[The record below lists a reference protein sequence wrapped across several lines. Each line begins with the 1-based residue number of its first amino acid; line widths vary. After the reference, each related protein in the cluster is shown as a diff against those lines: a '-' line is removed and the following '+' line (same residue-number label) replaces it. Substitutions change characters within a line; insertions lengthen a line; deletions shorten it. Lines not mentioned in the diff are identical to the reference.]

1 MKVSELVN
9 SGFGTF
15 LFLSNK
21 IGMLN
26 KNNVYDSSL

>member
-15 LFLSNK
+15 LFFIYK